1 MNKTALNSQKEK
13 HSMLSLRR
21 ATFVG
26 LAAHRLRNISIHA
39 LLAESD
45 ADNGDAGNGCDAI
58 SIHALLAES
67 DYWLPVRHSRTEA
80 FLSTLSLRRAT
91 AAEHRLLAL
100 NSISIH
106 ALLAESDLIHIT
118 QYSMCKISIHAL
130 LAESDILGNPCAGCP
145 AISIHA
151 LLAESDGCRIEHD
164 AAVAYDFYPR
174 SPCGERHETDYTM
187 YLEDNFY
194 PRSPCGERQTSA
206 AYSQKKY
213 YFYPRSPCGERL
225 ASAWAMSE
233 TLVFLSTLSLR
244 RATARARRSWLWY
257 PHFYPR
263 SPCGERRCLPRRP
276 RQRCSNFYPRSPCG
290 ERLPEARELS
300 SIKYFYPRSP
310 CGERRQSLQAY
321 NDFRYFYPRSPCG
334 ERHLSAVSRPHAAYF
349 YPRSP
354 CGERLERPVHPYI
367 MLEFLSTLSLRRAT
381 VSQLFRTKAYR
392 EDFYP
397 RSPCGER
404 PPLADGAEP
413 HAAFLS
419 TLSLRRATRYIYIC
433 IKLCFNFYPR
443 SPCGE
448 RPVHHRRRVLR
459 YDISIHALLA
469 ESDAP
474 KLRLRVPFL
483 ISIHALLA
491 ESDSTQKGSTP
502 TAKTFLSTLSLRRAT
517 PPKKEKK

>member
-174 SPCGERHETDYTM
+174 SPCGERPVWA
-187 YLEDNFY
+187 L
-194 PRSPCGERQTSA
+194 RVTS
-206 AYSQKKY
+206 
-213 YFYPRSPCGERL
+213 
-225 ASAWAMSE
+225 
-233 TLVFLSTLSLR
+233 ST
-244 RATARARRSWLWY
+244 
-257 PHFYPR
+257 H
-263 SPCGERRCLPRRP
+263 
-276 RQRCSNFYPRSPCG
+276 
-290 ERLPEARELS
+290 
-300 SIKYFYPRSP
+300 
-310 CGERRQSLQAY
+310 
-321 NDFRYFYPRSPCG
+321 
-334 ERHLSAVSRPHAAYF
+334 F

-354 CGERLERPVHPYI
+354 CGERLE
-367 MLEFLSTLSLRRAT
+367 
-381 VSQLFRTKAYR
+381 
-392 EDFYP
+392 
-397 RSPCGER
+397 
-404 PPLADGAEP
+404 
-413 HAAFLS
+413 
-419 TLSLRRATRYIYIC
+419 
-433 IKLCFNFYPR
+433 
-443 SPCGE
+443 
-448 RPVHHRRRVLR
+448 
-459 YDISIHALLA
+459 LLA
-469 ESDAP
+469 KWFCNS
-474 KLRLRVPFL
+474 L

-491 ESDSTQKGSTP
+491 ESDRSNGAYFTRK
-502 TAKTFLSTLSLRRAT
+502 AKHFYPRSPCGERLSANNHVGIRENFYPRSPCGERRR
-517 PPKKEKK
+517 